1 MNEVKNKISKI
12 DNSVTTIAFTA
23 VENKI
28 HNNSNLVKQLTKTQN
43 LVKLK
48 IKLILIMIIINI
60 LLPKNCI
67 G

>member
-28 HNNSNLVKQLTKTQN
+28 YNNSTLVKQLTKTQ
-43 LVKLK
+43 K
-48 IKLILIMIIINI
+48 
-60 LLPKNCI
+60 
-67 G
+67 